1 MDILGLL
8 NKVAARTDQPD
19 DPGTRATPP
28 RARTLF
34 NLYRRDTSS
43 FADGW
48 LRADIST
55 LQVRAVQVTAGQGS
69 GADAGLPTLSV
80 KLLMAGELVIKLGG
94 FALATV
100 AVRGQAIT
108 LAVSVKV
115 DAAGGLAAV
124 TTVPADLLDLNL
136 RWPPALAAGVLG
148 GPVLLL
154 GVAGV
159 TQLIE
164 NYANDLIV
172 TLATDVVQG
181 AMAQAPRILAMALGG
196 YYQLQSVRADA
207 RDIMVDYLAPNEPD
221 PKPSSDYNGAI
232 GRDHVALQPGH
243 FRFMPALGDTW
254 AAGNLNKIEHIVVV
268 VMENRSYDHVL
279 GYRARAPEA
288 HPSDGLSDALINSLG
303 VPVRNLAQSDL
314 AIKTKFAKSVGHHV
328 RDVAQQLSQQVPGP
342 GGVPV
347 NSPQGF
353 IANFEPK
360 VADPAQAQGLVKE
373 DVLGYYDGQA
383 LPFYGYLADHYATSD
398 RYFCAHPG
406 PTLPNRMFAVSGA
419 LQSSRS
425 GEAIVDNNNFGNFLL
440 SRANTV
446 FDVLSRKG
454 VGWRIYESQPSVT
467 MLRMFARYAG
477 DNTNIVDIARLQHD
491 ISSGNL
497 PAVTMVE
504 PAMHHFP
511 ASDDHPV
518 ADMLQ
523 GQLFLKNMHDQ
534 LSAKPELWAKTL
546 LVITYDEHGG
556 FYDHVVPPVADVRYH
571 GPTAGQQ
578 TNGGSGSVSGS
589 AAPAQTLFTPY
600 GVRVPTF
607 VVSPWVPAGR
617 GPRITLDHCSIL
629 KTILARFCP
638 TARPFLSDRVQASNS
653 LNAFLT
659 EVAPRMA
666 QVPRS
671 PGITPPTLGTA
682 ERAGKMTTQPI
693 SQAQMADGDLDY
705 HDLTGMLARMLGR
718 R

>member
-1 MDILGLL
+1 M
-8 NKVAARTDQPD
+8 AA
-19 DPGTRATPP
+19 
-28 RARTLF
+28 
-34 NLYRRDTSS
+34 
-43 FADGW
+43 

-55 LQVRAVQVTAGQGS
+55 LQVRAIQVTVGQGS
-69 GADAGLPTLSV
+69 GADAGLPTLRV
-80 KLLMAGELVIKLGG
+80 NVLMAGELVVRLGG

-108 LAVSVKV
+108 LAVSVKL

-124 TTVPADLLDLNL
+124 TTVRPDLLDLDL
-136 RWPPALAAGVLG
+136 RWAAALAAGVLG
-148 GPVLLL
+148 GPMLVL

-159 TQLIE
+159 TPLIE

-196 YYQLQSVRADA
+196 CYQLQSVRADA
-207 RDIMVDYLAPNEPD
+207 QDIVVDYVASNEPD
-221 PKPSSDYNGAI
+221 PKLSGDYSGAI
-232 GRDHVALQPGH
+232 GRDHVVLQPGK

-268 VMENRSYDHVL
+268 MMENRSYDHVL
-279 GYRARAPEA
+279 GYRARTPEA
-288 HPSDGLSDALINSLG
+288 HPSDGLSDALITSLG
-303 VPVRNLAQSDL
+303 VPVRNLALSGL

-342 GGVPV
+342 GGAPV

-360 VADPAQAQGLVKE
+360 VADPAHAQGLVNE
-373 DVLGYYDGQA
+373 DVLGDYDGQA
-383 LPFYGYLADHYATSD
+383 LPFDGYLADHDATSD

-419 LQSSRS
+419 LQTSRS
-425 GEAIVDNNNFGNFLL
+425 GEAMVDNNNFGNFLL

-477 DNTNIVDIARLQHD
+477 DNTNIVDIARLRQD

-497 PAVTMVE
+497 PPVAMVE
-504 PAMHHFP
+504 PAMRHFP
-511 ASDDHPV
+511 AGDDHPV

-523 GQLFLKNMHDQ
+523 GQLFLKSVYDQ
-534 LSAKPELWAKTL
+534 LSAKPALWAKTL

-571 GPTAGQQ
+571 DATGGRQ
-578 TNGGSGSVSGS
+578 TDGGSGRGSSTGGS
-589 AAPAQTLFTPY
+589 AGAPAQGLFTPY

-638 TARPFLSDRVQASNS
+638 TERPFLSDRVNASNS
-653 LNAFLT
+653 LNAFLSET
-659 EVAPRMA
+659 APRLA
-666 QVPRS
+666 QVPPP
-671 PGITPPTLGTA
+671 PGIPVPTRGAA
-682 ERAGKMTTQPI
+682 ERVGKLTTQPI

-705 HDLTGMLARMLGR
+705 HDLTGSWPACWAGVRRLGPVAGR
-718 R
+718 GGAGGHRPHWQ